1 MKNMRLC
8 LYITGQVKKSIVFRL
23 PLFLKAAYPV
33 LLHVIFQFESSLTI
47 RTRKFLQI
55 KMLPDVV
62 TVQVGHRR
70 ELVLT
75 NCAVTRLIRN
85 FSFCFNIFFDG
96 NFAPL
101 RTVRNLIIEVVG
113 NWLKTRTARKFPALR
128 TPANFR
134 L

>member
-1 MKNMRLC
+1 
-8 LYITGQVKKSIVFRL
+8 
-23 PLFLKAAYPV
+23 
-33 LLHVIFQFESSLTI
+33 
-47 RTRKFLQI
+47 
-55 KMLPDVV
+55 MLPDVV

-85 FSFCFNIFFDG
+85 FSLRFNLFFDG
-96 NFAPL
+96 SFAPL
-101 RTVRNLIIEVVG
+101 RTVRNLIVGVVG
-113 NWLKTRTARKFPALR
+113 NWLKTRTTKKFPAMR